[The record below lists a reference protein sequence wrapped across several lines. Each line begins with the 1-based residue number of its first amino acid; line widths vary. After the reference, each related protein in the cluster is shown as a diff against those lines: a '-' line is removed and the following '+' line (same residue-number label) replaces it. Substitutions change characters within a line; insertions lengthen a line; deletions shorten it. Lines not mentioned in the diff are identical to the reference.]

1 MQRALISAYAFSP
14 TLGSEF
20 AQGWNYVQEMK
31 SRYKLTV
38 LVGSSDG
45 RMGDFSLLDQQLVTN
60 LADEVE
66 IIRTQPDWLCR
77 VIKWLDVS
85 LGMSWLFVLGLRR
98 WHWLAYKQAAALHP
112 QRRFDVV
119 HQLGPIGFRN
129 PGYLY
134 KLGIPSYWGPIGG
147 FQYIDLRLAFRSSAR
162 YGVVSIIRN
171 ISTFMA
177 VRSSYVT
184 SAVKGF
190 NKLSFATVTN
200 RNNFAVLHKVNGRVL
215 SDQATVA
222 GAQHQ
227 DKTSKRHEYPLRA
240 IWCGSID
247 ARKNI
252 RLLLDVAATLQ
263 ACQTPVLITVIGS
276 GPLLAGA
283 VKRTE
288 KLRLT
293 NIRFTGQIPRQE
305 VKQHFKEAHI
315 LCFTSLSEAN
325 TSTFFEALEAD
336 CVPIALDLD
345 GFSSNITSAIGYKI
359 STKPG
364 WAGIVE
370 EYAQKLKL
378 LVNDPALLARHVE
391 AIRRESSQ
399 FNWETLAGKHYE
411 ILQSLR
417 LHPGQNVQTSAEPEH
432 KQMSAT

>member
-1 MQRALISAYAFSP
+1 
-14 TLGSEF
+14 
-20 AQGWNYVQEMK
+20 MK

-45 RMGDFSLLDQQLVTN
+45 RMGDFSLLDQQVVTN

-66 IIRTQPDWLCR
+66 IVRIQPDWFCKI
-77 VIKWLDVS
+77 IKWLDVS
-85 LGMSWLFVLGLRR
+85 LGMSWLFVFGLRH
-98 WHWLAYKQAAALHP
+98 WHWLAYKQATALHP
-112 QRRFDVV
+112 QRKFDVV

-147 FQYIDLRLAFRSSAR
+147 FQYIDLRLAFRSSPR
-162 YGVVSIIRN
+162 YGAVSVIRN

-177 VRSSYVT
+177 ARSSYVT

-200 RNNFAVLHKVNGRVL
+200 RNNFELLHKITGPVL

-222 GAQHQ
+222 SAQ
-227 DKTSKRHEYPLRA
+227 DKTTKRNEYPLRA

-252 RLLLDVAATLQ
+252 RLLLDVAAALQ
-263 ACQTPVLITVIGS
+263 ARQTPILITVIGS

-283 VKRTE
+283 VRRTE

-305 VKQHFKEAHI
+305 VRQHFKEAHV

-345 GFSSNITSAIGYKI
+345 GFSSNITPAIGYKI
-359 STKPG
+359 DTKPG

-370 EYAQKLKL
+370 EYAQKLNL
-378 LVNDPALLARHVE
+378 LANDPAELAKHVE
-391 AIRRESSQ
+391 AIRREASQ
-399 FNWETLAGKHYE
+399 FNWGTLAGKHYE
-411 ILQSLR
+411 VLQSLR
-417 LHPGQNVQTSAEPEH
+417 LHHGLNVQTPAEPVLN
-432 KQMSAT
+432 Q